1 MSCRPVQL
9 DAFASQRDL
18 LFHPQT
24 DFLLETDVLATFDD
38 VLIHVTDAI
47 GLLRRQD
54 IMICA
59 SYQFV
64 ARFAE
69 EDTCRMVQ
77 EAEARIRALNYDGW
91 EMASRMT
98 ESSSSNDIGR
108 PDNLTSEF
116 RMTLDLFG
124 LDGCE
129 NSSAV

>member
-1 MSCRPVQL
+1 M
-9 DAFASQRDL
+9 
-18 LFHPQT
+18 FHPQT